1 MYLEKQMSCNIL
13 IEMTNHQSPVT
24 NHQPPIKVGITGQAG
39 FIGTHL
45 YNTFGLQPDKFDRV
59 PFEDEFF
66 QNEKELN
73 EFVKSCDT
81 IVHLAAMNRHND
93 PEVIYNTNLGLVKQL
108 IAACEATDSKPHILF
123 SSSTQ
128 EERDNLYGK
137 SKKEGRELLEQWAHN
152 SDAQFT
158 GLIIPNVFGPF
169 GHPYYNSVVATFC
182 HQLTHNETPKI
193 DVNGEIKLIYV
204 SELVNVIIEKINR
217 TQITRMERMTK
228 DIISENPS
236 NHYHQCSIEHTAT
249 IKVSTLL
256 AKLNQYKTN
265 YFGKGE
271 IPNLDTPFDRN
282 LWNTFLC
289 YLDHSTFFPFHLK
302 LNTDNRG
309 SFVETVKL
317 NSGGQVSFSTT
328 VPGIT
333 RGNHYHTRKAERFAV
348 IKGKARIELRRIG
361 TDKTMSFELDGTQP
375 SFVDM
380 PIWHTHNITNV
391 GEEELYTIF
400 WINEHYNPDDG
411 DAYFEKV

>member
-1 MYLEKQMSCNIL
+1 M
-13 IEMTNHQSPVT
+13 
-24 NHQPPIKVGITGQAG
+24 IKVGITGQTG
-39 FIGTHL
+39 FVGTHL
-45 YNTFGLQPDKFDRV
+45 YNTLGLHPDTFERI
-59 PFEDEFF
+59 PFEDTYF
-66 QNEKELN
+66 QDNLKLKA
-73 EFVKSCDT
+73 FVISCDV

-93 PEVIYNTNLGLVKQL
+93 PEVIYRTNIGLVKQL
-108 IAACEATDSKPHILF
+108 IKACEDTKSTPHILF

-137 SKKEGRELLEQWAHN
+137 SKKEGRQLLEQWALKN
-152 SDAQFT
+152 NAQFT

-193 DVNGEIKLIYV
+193 EIDGEIKLIYV
-204 SELVNVIIEKINR
+204 GELVDIIIKKIIR
-217 TQITRMERMTK
+217 TQITQIEQINTDK
-228 DIISENPS
+228 ISVNQLNQCHP
-236 NHYHQCSIEHTAT
+236 CSIDHSST
-249 IKVSTLL
+249 IKVSDLL
-256 AKLNQYKTN
+256 TKLTQYRNN
-265 YFGKGE
+265 YFEKGA
-271 IPNLDTPFDRN
+271 IPNLDNSFERN

-289 YLDHSTFFPFHLK
+289 YLDHENFFPYHLK

-333 RGNHYHTRKAERFAV
+333 RGNHFHTRKAERFAV
-348 IKGKARIELRRIG
+348 IKGKAQIELRRIG
-361 TDKTMSFELDGTQP
+361 TNKVMNFDLDGSKP

-391 GEEELYTIF
+391 GDEELYTIF

-411 DAYFEKV
+411 DTYFEKV